1 MMTTQDRT
9 PKMQSKYFVE
19 VFTIALLYYC
29 ILQDKYWYK
38 SKFMQNCLIYVQ
50 IIQVQVDDLSDS
62 YLSFDESLQWPKE
75 FMENIVPILK

>member
-1 MMTTQDRT
+1 
-9 PKMQSKYFVE
+9 
-19 VFTIALLYYC
+19 
-29 ILQDKYWYK
+29 
-38 SKFMQNCLIYVQ
+38 MQNCLIYVQ